1 MKIIE
6 WDGNRKTLLS
16 MFWIFLT
23 VNYIYCD
30 IFTLH
35 HAESLQQF
43 LTGEAGGMKI
53 TEEFLLLFAFIMQ
66 IPMFMILLSRYL
78 VYRPNKYLNIM
89 AAIITGTIQSITLY
103 MGGTLHYI
111 FFSIIEIS
119 AAVLIIFFAV
129 TWKESNI
136 SLE

>member
-1 MKIIE
+1 MKVIE

-23 VNYIYCD
+23 VNYIYCN

-53 TEEFLLLFAFIMQ
+53 TEEFLLYFAFIMQ
-66 IPMFMILLSRYL
+66 IPMVMILLSRYL

-103 MGGTLHYI
+103 MGGTLDYI
-111 FFSIIEIS
+111 FL
-119 AAVLIIFFAV
+119 V
-129 TWKESNI
+129 
-136 SLE
+136 